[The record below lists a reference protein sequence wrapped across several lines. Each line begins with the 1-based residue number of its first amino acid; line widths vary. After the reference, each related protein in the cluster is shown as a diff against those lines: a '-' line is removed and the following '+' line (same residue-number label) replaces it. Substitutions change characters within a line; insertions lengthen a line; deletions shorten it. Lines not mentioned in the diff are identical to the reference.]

1 MAVTSAGPNAILDL
15 NTWGGPRA
23 GIIRYP
29 SDNVEQLARAHVLSP
44 KRALGTNVDLT

>member
-1 MAVTSAGPNAILDL
+1 MAVTSVSPNAILGL

-29 SDNVEQLARAHVLSP
+29 SDNVEQLTRAHVLGP
-44 KRALGTNVDLT
+44 KRALGTNIGLT